1 MKQTPEEKKI
11 QDKMAPGILSLKGF
25 LGNDN
30 RHLHDIILE
39 DKKVLEKL
47 GKTREEIAERM
58 SFFTNQAFENYD
70 GCMIVENKFEVEYF
84 SVRGRVICPF
94 PAPGSY
100 QKGRINFKN
109 LEKDISLSWT
119 PLNIHMIKAHGFFE
133 GIGSA
138 NRLEAEIL
146 VKALF

>member
-11 QDKMAPGILSLKGF
+11 QDKMAPGILSLQGF
-25 LGNDN
+25 LGDDKRN
-30 RHLHDIILE
+30 LYEIIRE
-39 DKKVLEKL
+39 DEKKILQI
-47 GKTREEIAERM
+47 GKTKEEIAERM
-58 SFFTNQAFENYD
+58 LHFTNQAFESYD
-70 GCMIVENKFEVEYF
+70 GSIIIEEKFEIEYK

-94 PAPGSY
+94 PDPGSY
-100 QKGRINFKN
+100 QKGKINFKN
-109 LEKDISLSWT
+109 LENNISLSWS

-138 NRLEAEIL
+138 NRLEPEIL